1 MMSEIKCKC
10 KKERERKRAI
20 ESESV
25 GMFKEV
31 LERQCVGRCT

>member
-10 KKERERKRAI
+10 KKERERAI